1 MHFFFLVVINSYQKY
16 IPSVLLYLSD
26 VFLAF
31 YLVDSGINI
40 LLVFEF
46 YNDSRFVNILAWNEN
61 KISKALASSEFAMH
75 DVVVLSIDVCYGQ
88 NTGE

>member
-1 MHFFFLVVINSYQKY
+1 MPFFFLVVVDADQQDVACILFYLAH
-16 IPSVLLYLSD
+16 VLLVL
-26 VFLAF
+26 
-31 YLVDSGINI
+31 YLVDGS
-40 LLVFEF
+40 LYVLFVFEF
-46 YNDSRFVNILAWNEN
+46 ENDSRFVNILAWNEN